1 MQFKINLPDEVQEI
15 MSVIKEY
22 GATSYVVG
30 GCVRDSILGKE
41 PHDWDICTPALTCEL
56 LVEFEEK
63 GYRVIP
69 TGLQHGTITVNLN
82 GNNYE
87 ITTFRKDGKYSDGR
101 HPDTVEFTSDLIY
114 DLERRDFTINA
125 IAYNSE
131 EGLVDPYC
139 GYEDIQDRRIRCV
152 GNPDD
157 RFQEDGLRIL
167 RALRFSVQLNF
178 FIDEFTERS
187 MLDNK
192 ELINNISIERINS
205 EFVKMIDAEY
215 ISSFVIYSYNCIISE
230 FIPEIVPMVS
240 FDQHNPYHY
249 LDVFAHSCQVLTICR
264 IYNADLIT
272 KLAAFFHDI
281 GKPHCYQDDDNGI
294 HHFKGRG
301 KVSAEMTDDIM
312 RRLKFDNDTREK
324 VVQLVYYHD
333 ATFEVGKKYVRRWL
347 NKIGIDQFKRL
358 LVLRRADIMGQS
370 KYYREERIQKL
381 DTVKDCLEEVLNE
394 KPAFSIKDLE
404 IDGED
409 IMNLM
414 HINEGKDVGYW
425 LGKIMN
431 LVIDGE
437 LNNER
442 HDLIIF
448 LMDEYDKRIMQEN
461 NAVGGADDG
470 MPRNVL

>member
-1 MQFKINLPDEVQEI
+1 
-15 MSVIKEY
+15 MSVIREY

-30 GCVRDSILGKE
+30 GCVRDSILGRE
-41 PHDWDICTPALTCEL
+41 PHDWDICTSMLPGKL

-69 TGLQHGTITVNLN
+69 TGLQHGTITVHLN

-87 ITTFRKDGKYSDGR
+87 ITTFRRDGEYSDGR

-125 IAYNSE
+125 MAYNSE

-178 FIDEFTERS
+178 FIDEFTEMS

-215 ISSFVIYSYNCIISE
+215 ISSFVIYSYNRIISE
-230 FIPEIVPMVS
+230 FIPEIVSMVS

-249 LDVFAHSCQVLTICR
+249 LDVFAHSCQVLTICK

-281 GKPHCYQDDDNGI
+281 GKPHCYQDDENGI
-294 HHFKGRG
+294 RHFKGHG
-301 KVSAEMTDDIM
+301 KVSADMTDAIM

-347 NKIGIDQFKRL
+347 NKIGVDQFKRL

-370 KYYREERIQKL
+370 ELSRDERLQKL
-381 DTVKDCLEEVLNE
+381 DAVKTCLEEVLKE
-394 KPAFSIKDLE
+394 KPAFSVKDLE
-404 IDGED
+404 IDGKD
-409 IMNLM
+409 VMKYMLM
-414 HINEGKDVGYW
+414 DECPEVGYW
-425 LGKIMN
+425 LKHI
-431 LVIDGE
+431 LKQVIDGH
-437 LNNER
+437 LQNNR
-442 HDLIIF
+442 DDLIYYMIG
-448 LMDEYDKRIMQEN
+448 
-461 NAVGGADDG
+461 VTDG
-470 MPRNVL
+470 WLKP

>member
-1 MQFKINLPDEVQEI
+1 MERIEIEINLPDEVQEI
-15 MSVIKEY
+15 MSVISEY

-30 GCVRDSILGKE
+30 GCVRDSIIGRE
-41 PHDWDICTPALTCEL
+41 PHDWDICTPALACEL

-63 GYRVIP
+63 GYKVIP
-69 TGLQHGTITVNLN
+69 TGLQHGTITVHLN

-87 ITTFRKDGKYSDGR
+87 ITTFRRDGEYSDGR
-101 HPDTVEFTSDLIY
+101 HPDSVEFTSDLIY

-125 IAYNSE
+125 MAYNPE
-131 EGLVDPYC
+131 KGLIDPYC

-167 RALRFSVQLNF
+167 RALRFSLQLNF
-178 FIDEFTERS
+178 YIDWDTQSS
-187 MLDNK
+187 MFCNK
-192 ELINNISIERINS
+192 RLIDNISAERINS
-205 EFVKMIDAEY
+205 EFMKMINAEY
-215 ISSFVIYSYNCIISE
+215 VLPSSLYSFSDIISE
-230 FIPEIVPMVS
+230 FIPEVASMAG
-240 FDQHNPYHY
+240 FDQNNPYHN
-249 LDVFAHSCQVLTICR
+249 LDVFAHSCKVLTVSKICD
-264 IYNADLIT
+264 ADVIT

-281 GKPHCYQDDDNGI
+281 GKPYCYQEDECGI
-294 HHFKGRG
+294 RHFKGHG
-301 KVSAEMTDDIM
+301 KVSADMTDAIM

-347 NKIGIDQFKRL
+347 NKIGVDQFKRL
-358 LVLRRADIMGQS
+358 LTLRRADIMGQS

-381 DTVKDCLEEVLNE
+381 DAVKDCLEEVLKE

-409 IMNLM
+409 VMNLM
-414 HINEGKDVGYW
+414 RINEGKDVGYW
-425 LGKIMN
+425 LSRIMN
-431 LVIDGE
+431 LVIDGK

-448 LMDEYDKRIMQEN
+448 LMDEYDKKIKRLE
-461 NAVGGADDG
+461 V
-470 MPRNVL
+470 

>member
-1 MQFKINLPDEVQEI
+1 MQFKINLPDDVQEI

-101 HPDTVEFTSDLIY
+101 HPDSVEFTSDLTY
-114 DLERRDFTINA
+114 DLERRDFTMNA
-125 IAYNSE
+125 MAYNPE
-131 EGLVDPYC
+131 EGLVDPFNGC
-139 GYEDIQDRRIRCV
+139 RDIQNRIIRCV
-152 GNPDD
+152 GNPDE
-157 RFQEDGLRIL
+157 RFKEDGLRIL
-167 RALRFSVQLNF
+167 RCLRFATQLGFSVDLPTRRALLNQINF
-178 FIDEFTERS
+178 
-187 MLDNK
+187 LDN
-192 ELINNISIERINS
+192 ISSERINS
-205 EFVKMIDAEY
+205 EFCKIVDA
-215 ISSFVIYSYNCIISE
+215 SAIYKSKRTLNTYAFILCHCISE
-230 FIPEIVPMVS
+230 LYNSLNFP
-240 FDQHNPYHY
+240 QNNPYHKY
-249 LDVFAHSCQVLTICR
+249 SVYGHSIVVLQECE
-264 IYNADLIT
+264 NSDLIT

-281 GKPHCYQDDDNGI
+281 GKPYCYQDDEYGI
-294 HHFKGRG
+294 RHFKGHA
-301 KVSAEMTDDIM
+301 KVSAEMTDAIM

-324 VVQLVYYHD
+324 VVQLVFYHD

-347 NKIGIDQFKRL
+347 NKIGVDQFKRL

-370 KYYREERIQKL
+370 ELNRDERLQKL
-381 DTVKDCLEEVLNE
+381 DDVKVCLEEVLKE
-394 KPAFSIKDLE
+394 KPAFSVKDLE
-404 IDGED
+404 IDGKD
-409 IMNLM
+409 IMDLM
-414 HINEGKDVGYW
+414 RINEGKDVGYW

-448 LMDEYDKRIMQEN
+448 LMDEYDKKIRRLE
-461 NAVGGADDG
+461 V
-470 MPRNVL
+470 

>member
-1 MQFKINLPDEVQEI
+1 MVQFKINLPDEVQEI
-15 MSVIKEY
+15 MSVIREY

-30 GCVRDSILGKE
+30 GCVRDSILGRE
-41 PHDWDICTPALTCEL
+41 PHDWDICTPALACEL

-63 GYRVIP
+63 GYKVIP
-69 TGLQHGTITVNLN
+69 TGLQHGTITVHLN

-87 ITTFRKDGKYSDGR
+87 ITTCRRDGEYSDGR

-125 IAYNSE
+125 MAYNSE
-131 EGLVDPYC
+131 EGLIDPYC

-167 RALRFSVQLNF
+167 RALRFSCQLNF
-178 FIDEFTERS
+178 VIDETTGNS

-192 ELINNISIERINS
+192 ELINNVSMERINT
-205 EFVKMIDAEY
+205 EFIKIINAEY
-215 ISSFVIYSYNCIISE
+215 VFSFPFYSYNKIISQ
-230 FIPEIVPMVS
+230 FIPEVVPMVS

-264 IYNADLIT
+264 ICNADLIT

-294 HHFKGRG
+294 RHFKGHG
-301 KVSAEMTDDIM
+301 KVSADMTDVIM
-312 RRLKFDNDTREK
+312 HRLKFDNDTRDK

-333 ATFEVGKKYVRRWL
+333 ASFEVGKKYVRRWL
-347 NKIGIDQFKRL
+347 NKIGVDQFKRL

-370 KYYREERIQKL
+370 ELNRDERLQKL
-381 DTVKDCLEEVLNE
+381 DAVKVCLEEVLKE
-394 KPAFSIKDLE
+394 KPAFSVKDLE
-404 IDGED
+404 IDGKD
-409 IMNLM
+409 IMKYMLM
-414 HINEGKDVGYW
+414 DECPEVGYW
-425 LGKIMN
+425 LKHI
-431 LVIDGE
+431 LKQVIDE
-437 LNNER
+437 HLQNNRE
-442 HDLIIF
+442 DLIYYMIG
-448 LMDEYDKRIMQEN
+448 
-461 NAVGGADDG
+461 VTDG
-470 MPRNVL
+470 WLES

>member
-1 MQFKINLPDEVQEI
+1 MERTEIKIKLPDDVQEI

-30 GCVRDSILGKE
+30 GCVRDSILDRE
-41 PHDWDICTPALTCEL
+41 PHDWDICTPALPSEI
-56 LVEFEEK
+56 LVEFEER

-69 TGLQHGTITVNLN
+69 TGLQHGTITVHLN
-82 GNNYE
+82 DNNYE
-87 ITTFRKDGKYSDGR
+87 ITTFRRDGEYSDVR

-125 IAYNSE
+125 MAYNPE
-131 EGLVDPYC
+131 EGLVDPFNGC
-139 GYEDIQDRRIRCV
+139 RDIQNRIIRCV

-167 RALRFSVQLNF
+167 RALRFSCQLNF
-178 FIDEFTERS
+178 VIDETTGRA

-192 ELINNISIERINS
+192 ELISNVSMERINT
-205 EFVKMIDAEY
+205 EFIKIINAEY
-215 ISSFVIYSYNCIISE
+215 VFSFPFYSYNKIISQ
-230 FIPEIVPMVS
+230 FIPEVVPMVS

-281 GKPHCYQDDDNGI
+281 GKPHCYQDDENGI
-294 HHFKGRG
+294 RHFKGHG
-301 KVSAEMTDDIM
+301 KVSADMTDVIM

-333 ATFEVGKKYVRRWL
+333 ASFEVGKKYVRRWL
-347 NKIGIDQFKRL
+347 NKMGVDQFKRL

-370 KYYREERIQKL
+370 ELNRDERLQKL
-381 DTVKDCLEEVLNE
+381 DSVNKCLEEVLAE
-394 KPAFSIKDLE
+394 KPAFSVKDLE
-404 IDGED
+404 IDGKD
-409 IMNLM
+409 VMKYMLM
-414 HINEGKDVGYW
+414 DECPEVGYW
-425 LGKIMN
+425 LKHILNM
-431 LVIDGE
+431 VIDGQ
-437 LNNER
+437 LQNNRE
-442 HDLIIF
+442 DLIYYMIG
-448 LMDEYDKRIMQEN
+448 
-461 NAVGGADDG
+461 VTDG
-470 MPRNVL
+470 WFKP

>member
-1 MQFKINLPDEVQEI
+1 MERTEIKINLPDEVQEI
-15 MSVIKEY
+15 MSVIREY

-30 GCVRDSILGKE
+30 GCVRDSILGRE
-41 PHDWDICTPALTCEL
+41 PHDWDICTPALACEL

-63 GYRVIP
+63 GYKVIP
-69 TGLQHGTITVNLN
+69 TGLQHGTITVHLN

-87 ITTFRKDGKYSDGR
+87 ITTFRRDGEYSDGR

-125 IAYNSE
+125 MAYNSE
-131 EGLVDPYC
+131 EGLIDPYC

-167 RALRFSVQLNF
+167 RALRFSCQLNF

-215 ISSFVIYSYNCIISE
+215 ISSFVIYSYNRIISE
-230 FIPEIVPMVS
+230 FIPEIVPMVG
-240 FDQHNPYHY
+240 FKQNNPYHY

-281 GKPHCYQDDDNGI
+281 GKPHCYQDDKNGI
-294 HHFKGRG
+294 RHFKGHG
-301 KVSAEMTDDIM
+301 KISADMTDVIM
-312 RRLKFDNDTREK
+312 RRLKFDNDTRDK

-333 ATFEVGKKYVRRWL
+333 ASFEVGKKYVRRWL
-347 NKIGIDQFKRL
+347 NKIGVDQFKRL

-370 KYYREERIQKL
+370 ELNRDKRLQKL
-381 DTVKDCLEEVLNE
+381 DAVKTCLEEVLAE
-394 KPAFSIKDLE
+394 KPAFSIRDLE
-404 IDGED
+404 IDGKD
-409 IMNLM
+409 VMKYMLM
-414 HINEGKDVGYW
+414 DECPEVGYW
-425 LGKIMN
+425 LKHI
-431 LVIDGE
+431 LKQVIDGR
-437 LNNER
+437 LQNNRE
-442 HDLIIF
+442 DLIYYMIGVTAGW
-448 LMDEYDKRIMQEN
+448 LE
-461 NAVGGADDG
+461 
-470 MPRNVL
+470 P

>member
-1 MQFKINLPDEVQEI
+1 MKFKINLPVDVLKI
-15 MSVIKEY
+15 MSVIREY

-30 GCVRDSILGKE
+30 GCVRDSILGRE
-41 PHDWDICTPALTCEL
+41 PHDWDICTSMLPGKL

-69 TGLQHGTITVNLN
+69 TGLQHGTITVHLN
-82 GNNYE
+82 GSNYE
-87 ITTFRKDGKYSDGR
+87 ITTFRRDGKYSDGR
-101 HPDTVEFTSDLIY
+101 HPDTVEFTSDLTY
-114 DLERRDFTINA
+114 DLERRDFTMNA
-125 IAYNSE
+125 MAYNVE
-131 EGLVDPYC
+131 EGLIDPYC

-167 RALRFSVQLNF
+167 RALRFSVQLGF
-178 FIDEFTERS
+178 KIELFTKRAMIDNRS
-187 MLDNK
+187 LLNK
-192 ELINNISIERINS
+192 ISFERINA
-205 EFVKMIDAEY
+205 EFVKIIE
-215 ISSFVIYSYNCIISE
+215 SSSSHRARMQLLEFEDVLAE
-230 FIPEIVPMVS
+230 FIPELKSI
-240 FDQHNPYHY
+240 FEFKQNNPYHCY
-249 LDVFAHSCQVLTICR
+249 PVYAHILTVLKECVD
-264 IYNADLIT
+264 ADIIT

-294 HHFKGRG
+294 RHFKRHG

-370 KYYREERIQKL
+370 ELNRDERLQKL
-381 DTVKDCLEEVLNE
+381 DAVKVCLEEVLKE
-394 KPAFSIKDLE
+394 KPAFSVKDLE
-404 IDGED
+404 IDGKD
-409 IMNLM
+409 VMNLM
-414 HINEGKDVGYW
+414 RINEGKDVGYW
-425 LGKIMN
+425 LSRIMN

-442 HDLIIF
+442 HNLIIF
-448 LMDEYDKRIMQEN
+448 LMDEYVKKIKRLE
-461 NAVGGADDG
+461 V
-470 MPRNVL
+470 

>member
-1 MQFKINLPDEVQEI
+1 MKFKINLPVDVLEI
-15 MSVIKEY
+15 MSVIREY

-30 GCVRDSILGKE
+30 GCVRDSILGRE
-41 PHDWDICTPALTCEL
+41 PHDWDICTSMLPGKL

-69 TGLQHGTITVNLN
+69 TGLQHGTITVHLN

-87 ITTFRKDGKYSDGR
+87 ITTFRRDGEYSDGR

-125 IAYNSE
+125 MAYNSE

-178 FIDEFTERS
+178 FIDEFTEMS

-215 ISSFVIYSYNCIISE
+215 ISSFVIYSYNRIISE
-230 FIPEIVPMVS
+230 FIPEIVSMVS

-249 LDVFAHSCQVLTICR
+249 LDVFAHSCQVLTICK

-281 GKPHCYQDDDNGI
+281 GKPHCYQDDENGI
-294 HHFKGRG
+294 RHFKGHG
-301 KVSAEMTDDIM
+301 KVSADMTDAIM

-347 NKIGIDQFKRL
+347 NKIGVDQFKRL

-370 KYYREERIQKL
+370 ELNRDERLQKL
-381 DTVKDCLEEVLNE
+381 DAVKVCLEEVLAE
-394 KPAFSIKDLE
+394 KPAFSIRDLE
-404 IDGED
+404 IDGKD
-409 IMNLM
+409 VMKYMLM
-414 HINEGKDVGYW
+414 DECPEVGYW
-425 LGKIMN
+425 LKHI
-431 LVIDGE
+431 LKQVIDGH
-437 LNNER
+437 LQNNR
-442 HDLIIF
+442 DDLIYYMIG
-448 LMDEYDKRIMQEN
+448 
-461 NAVGGADDG
+461 VTDG
-470 MPRNVL
+470 WLKP

>member
-1 MQFKINLPDEVQEI
+1 MERTEIEINLPEDVQEI
-15 MSVIKEY
+15 MSVIREY
-22 GATSYVVG
+22 VATSYVVG
-30 GCVRDSILGKE
+30 GCVRDSIIGRK
-41 PHDWDICTPALTCEL
+41 PHDWDICTPALACEL

-69 TGLQHGTITVNLN
+69 TGLQHGTITVHLN

-87 ITTFRKDGKYSDGR
+87 ITTFRRDGEYSDGR

-125 IAYNSE
+125 MAYNSE

-157 RFQEDGLRIL
+157 RFREDGLRIL
-167 RALRFSVQLNF
+167 RALRFSVQLGF
-178 FIDEFTERS
+178 KIELLTKRAMIDNRS
-187 MLDNK
+187 LLNK
-192 ELINNISIERINS
+192 ISFERINA
-205 EFVKMIDAEY
+205 EFVKIIE
-215 ISSFVIYSYNCIISE
+215 SSSSHRARMQLLEFEDVLAE
-230 FIPEIVPMVS
+230 FIPELKS
-240 FDQHNPYHY
+240 TFEFKQNNPYHCY
-249 LDVFAHSCQVLTICR
+249 PVYAHILTVLKECVD
-264 IYNADLIT
+264 ADIIT

-294 HHFKGRG
+294 RHFKGHG

-358 LVLRRADIMGQS
+358 LVLRRADIMGQT

-381 DTVKDCLEEVLNE
+381 DAVKVCLEEVLKE

-404 IDGED
+404 IDGKD
-409 IMNLM
+409 VMKYMLM
-414 HINEGKDVGYW
+414 DECPEVGYW
-425 LGKIMN
+425 LKHI
-431 LVIDGE
+431 LKQVIDGH
-437 LNNER
+437 LQNNRE
-442 HDLIIF
+442 DLIYYMIG
-448 LMDEYDKRIMQEN
+448 
-461 NAVGGADDG
+461 VTDG
-470 MPRNVL
+470 WLEP

>member
-1 MQFKINLPDEVQEI
+1 MERTEIKIKLPDDVQEI

-30 GCVRDSILGKE
+30 GCVRDSILDRE
-41 PHDWDICTPALTCEL
+41 PHDWDICTPALACEL

-63 GYRVIP
+63 WYKVIP
-69 TGLQHGTITVNLN
+69 TGLQHGTITVHLN

-87 ITTFRKDGKYSDGR
+87 ITTFRRDGEYSDGR

-125 IAYNSE
+125 MAYNSE
-131 EGLVDPYC
+131 EGLVDPFNGC
-139 GYEDIQDRRIRCV
+139 WDIQNRIIRCV

-167 RALRFSVQLNF
+167 RALRFSCQLNF
-178 FIDEFTERS
+178 VIDETTGRA

-192 ELINNISIERINS
+192 ELISNVSMERINT
-205 EFVKMIDAEY
+205 EFIKIINAEY
-215 ISSFVIYSYNCIISE
+215 VFSFPFYSYNKIISQ
-230 FIPEIVPMVS
+230 FIPEVVPMVS

-281 GKPHCYQDDDNGI
+281 GKPHCYQDDKNGI
-294 HHFKGRG
+294 RHFKGHG
-301 KVSAEMTDDIM
+301 KISADMTDAIM
-312 RRLKFDNDTREK
+312 RRLKFDNDTRDK

-333 ATFEVGKKYVRRWL
+333 ASFEVGKKYVRRWL
-347 NKIGIDQFKRL
+347 NKMGVDQFKRL

-370 KYYREERIQKL
+370 ETHREERIQKL
-381 DTVKDCLEEVLNE
+381 DAVKTCLEEVLKE
-394 KPAFSIKDLE
+394 KPAFSVKDLE

-409 IMNLM
+409 VMKYMLM
-414 HINEGKDVGYW
+414 DECSEVGYW
-425 LGKIMN
+425 LKHI
-431 LVIDGE
+431 LKQVIDGH
-437 LNNER
+437 LQNNRE
-442 HDLIIF
+442 DLIYYMIG
-448 LMDEYDKRIMQEN
+448 
-461 NAVGGADDG
+461 VTDG
-470 MPRNVL
+470 WIKS

>member
-1 MQFKINLPDEVQEI
+1 MERIEIEINLPDDVQEI

-41 PHDWDICTPALTCEL
+41 PHDWDICTPALASEL
-56 LVEFEEK
+56 LVEFEER

-69 TGLQHGTITVNLN
+69 TGLQHGTITVHLN
-82 GNNYE
+82 DNNYE
-87 ITTFRKDGKYSDGR
+87 ITTFRRDGEYSDGR

-125 IAYNSE
+125 MAYNSE

-205 EFVKMIDAEY
+205 EFVKMINAEY
-215 ISSFVIYSYNCIISE
+215 ISSFVIYSYNRIISE

-281 GKPHCYQDDDNGI
+281 GKPHCYQDDKNGI
-294 HHFKGRG
+294 RHFKGHG
-301 KVSAEMTDDIM
+301 KISADMTDVIM
-312 RRLKFDNDTREK
+312 RRLKFDNDTRDK

-333 ATFEVGKKYVRRWL
+333 ASFEVGKKYVRRWL
-347 NKIGIDQFKRL
+347 NKIGVDQFKRL

-370 KYYREERIQKL
+370 EIHREERIQKL
-381 DTVKDCLEEVLNE
+381 DAVKTCLEEVLKE
-394 KPAFSIKDLE
+394 KPAFSVKDLE
-404 IDGED
+404 IDGKD
-409 IMNLM
+409 VMKYMLM
-414 HINEGKDVGYW
+414 DECPEVGYW
-425 LGKIMN
+425 LKHI
-431 LVIDGE
+431 LKQVIDGH
-437 LNNER
+437 LQNNRE
-442 HDLIIF
+442 DLIYYMIG
-448 LMDEYDKRIMQEN
+448 
-461 NAVGGADDG
+461 VTDG
-470 MPRNVL
+470 WLEP

>member
-1 MQFKINLPDEVQEI
+1 MKFKINLPVDVLEI
-15 MSVIKEY
+15 MSVIREY

-30 GCVRDSILGKE
+30 GCVRDSILGRE
-41 PHDWDICTPALTCEL
+41 PHDWDICTSMLPGKL

-69 TGLQHGTITVNLN
+69 TGLQHGTITVHLN

-87 ITTFRKDGKYSDGR
+87 ITTFRRDGEYSDGR

-125 IAYNSE
+125 MAYNSE

-178 FIDEFTERS
+178 FIDEFTEMS

-215 ISSFVIYSYNCIISE
+215 ISSFVIYSYNRIISE
-230 FIPEIVPMVS
+230 FIPEIVSMVS

-249 LDVFAHSCQVLTICR
+249 LDVFAHSCQVLTICK

-281 GKPHCYQDDDNGI
+281 GKPHCYQDDENGI
-294 HHFKGRG
+294 RHFKGHG
-301 KVSAEMTDDIM
+301 KVSADMTDAIM

-347 NKIGIDQFKRL
+347 NKIGVDQFKRL

-370 KYYREERIQKL
+370 ELSRDERLQKL
-381 DTVKDCLEEVLNE
+381 DAVKTCLEEVLKE
-394 KPAFSIKDLE
+394 KPAFSVKDLE
-404 IDGED
+404 IDGKD
-409 IMNLM
+409 VMKYMLM
-414 HINEGKDVGYW
+414 AECPEVGYW
-425 LGKIMN
+425 LKHI
-431 LVIDGE
+431 LKQVIDGH
-437 LNNER
+437 LQNNR
-442 HDLIIF
+442 DDLIYYMIG
-448 LMDEYDKRIMQEN
+448 
-461 NAVGGADDG
+461 VTDG
-470 MPRNVL
+470 WLKP